1 MDIGKVNKLEIGRR
15 NQNGFYLKD
24 KEGNEVLL
32 PINKNIEK
40 LDIGTELDVFIY
52 KDSEDRL
59 VASTVMPKVELEH
72 FAYLRVNQVNRF
84 GAFLDWGLP
93 KDLMVP
99 FAEQNRKLNEGD
111 WTIVF
116 VLLDE
121 ETDRLVG
128 SCRVNDFVFTDDIG
142 LKPGEEVDVLPYHQT
157 ELGMNVIVNNMFK
170 GLIFESDIHKTI
182 KKGLCIKGYVKKV
195 RSDGKIDIVLEP
207 SGYQKSIDR
216 VAEKIL
222 NDDKN
227 NKGTLPLNDKSS
239 PEEIKKLLGLSKKAF
254 KRGVGSL
261 YKQRIIELTKQGI
274 KLIK

>member
-24 KEGNEVLL
+24 PEGNEVLL
-32 PINKNIEK
+32 PITKDIEK
-40 LDIGTELDVFIY
+40 LDIGKELDVFIY

-59 VASTVMPKVELEH
+59 VASTTMPKVELDH
-72 FAYLRVNQVNRF
+72 FAYLKVNQVNRF

-116 VLLDE
+116 LLLDE

-128 SCRVNDFVFTDDIG
+128 SCRVNDFVFSDDVG
-142 LKPGEEVDVLPYHQT
+142 LKIGQEVDILTYH
-157 ELGMNVIVNNMFK
+157 ESDLGMSVIVNNMFK
-170 GLIFESDIHKTI
+170 GLIFESDIHKSI
-182 KKGLCIKGYVKKV
+182 KEGVKMKAYVKKV

-207 SGYQKSIDR
+207 SGYQKSIDK

-222 NDDKN
+222 NTTKN
-227 NKGTLPLNDKSS
+227 NKGILALNDKSS
-239 PEEIKKLLGLSKKAF
+239 PEEIKKILGLSKKAF
-254 KRGVGSL
+254 KRGIGAL
-261 YKQRIIELTKQGI
+261 YKQRIIELTKEGI